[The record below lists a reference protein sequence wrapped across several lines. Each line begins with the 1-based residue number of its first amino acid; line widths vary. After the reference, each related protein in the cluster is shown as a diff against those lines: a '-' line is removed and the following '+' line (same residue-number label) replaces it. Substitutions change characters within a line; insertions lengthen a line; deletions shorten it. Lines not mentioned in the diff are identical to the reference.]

1 MANICETNQHKG
13 LVPSTLSYFNG
24 SWGYTSLRGSKHLL
38 NLGLQ
43 TALKTKSYSTKL
55 EQGEGS
61 EMPSVFVLFF
71 SSSHQLWGQ
80 RAKQNINQIQIFQ
93 STFALNNS
101 HFKHLQSPAD
111 VPFQDQLTLQK
122 RLLSPGCFQPRA
134 PIPPLLEFT
143 ALPEKPNCLAPF
155 LLQSFQQQAILAK
168 SDYLNGLIQ
177 MNSTGLEE
185 TREQAHNHP
194 SWHGHGEEQPGAGRG
209 DKQLWEKQRPQLAQ
223 LEPEKNIHPW
233 LK

>member
-13 LVPSTLSYFNG
+13 LVPSTLNYFNG
-24 SWGYTSLRGSKHLL
+24 SWGYTCLRGSKHLL

-80 RAKQNINQIQIFQ
+80 RAKQNINQIQIFE

-101 HFKHLQSPAD
+101 HFKHLVTSRCSLPGPAD
-111 VPFQDQLTLQK
+111 PTEKITVPQAASSHVPPSHPRWGLLPFQKSQT
-122 RLLSPGCFQPRA
+122 
-134 PIPPLLEFT
+134 
-143 ALPEKPNCLAPF
+143 NCLAPF
-155 LLQSFQQQAILAK
+155 LLQSFQQNKL
-168 SDYLNGLIQ
+168 D
-177 MNSTGLEE
+177 
-185 TREQAHNHP
+185 
-194 SWHGHGEEQPGAGRG
+194 W
-209 DKQLWEKQRPQLAQ
+209 QRV
-223 LEPEKNIHPW
+223 II
-233 LK
+233 